1 MFKITERHV
10 NFFLKIA
17 MVTSVLE
24 LLITNYLQYRMAP
37 IIYATELAIKHQNWK
52 AYFHWLHL
60 FWLGAFIVSIFN
72 VIIIMGAIK
81 KRPIVLLLYI
91 WATSYYM
98 LGNFKDFLGHFTH
111 WEGIYTQNNLMTGI
125 PSLNMLAGLLAL
137 MVWLI
142 WLSRHKN
149 NRASLAQI
157 KPGI

>member
-24 LLITNYLQYRMAP
+24 LLITNYLQYRMFP
-37 IIYATELAIKHQNWK
+37 ILRVTLQAIREDRW
-52 AYFHWLHL
+52 ADYFHWLHL
-60 FWLGAFIVSIFN
+60 FWVGAFIGSIFN

-98 LGNFKDFLGHFTH
+98 LGNFKYFLSHFTQ
-111 WEGIYTQNNLMTGI
+111 WGGIYTQNNLMTGI

-142 WLSRHKN
+142 WLSRHKPKI
-149 NRASLAQI
+149 SS
-157 KPGI
+157 